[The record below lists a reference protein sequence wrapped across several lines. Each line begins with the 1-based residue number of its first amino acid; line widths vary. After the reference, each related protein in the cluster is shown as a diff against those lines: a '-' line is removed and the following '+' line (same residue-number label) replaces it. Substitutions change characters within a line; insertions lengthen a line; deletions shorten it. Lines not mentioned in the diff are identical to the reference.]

1 MKRWLLIAAIIL
13 FALLAYVAA
22 GPWLTV
28 RGIQRAVD
36 ARDASALSRHVD
48 FPRLRSSLKAQL
60 SDRLVR
66 RAGEETQSSLFG
78 GLALRLAEG
87 AIDAA
92 VETMITPLG
101 IGALMQGQVFRD
113 RLGEAA
119 EAATT
124 AATPGPSADPESG
137 AVSGSTPTE
146 ADTPVAVQTQKAK
159 ADYRIESASR
169 ISATLHDAS
178 GRPIEFVLVR
188 HGLQWKLAD
197 IRLPPDAN

>member
-1 MKRWLLIAAIIL
+1 MKRWLLVTAIVL
-13 FALLAYVAA
+13 LALLAYVAM

-60 SDRLVR
+60 SDRLIR

-101 IGALMQGQVFRD
+101 IGALMQGQVLRD
-113 RLGEAA
+113 RFGDAA
-119 EAATT
+119 DAAT
-124 AATPGPSADPESG
+124 AATQAPASDSQSEALSEAMPPDPNKT
-137 AVSGSTPTE
+137 VS
-146 ADTPVAVQTQKAK
+146 VQSQPPN

-178 GRPIEFVLVR
+178 GRPVEFVLVR

-197 IRLPPDAN
+197 IRLPPATN